1 MTSAQWRPVV
11 SKAAGPVYLAIADA
25 IATDIA
31 AGRLPVGT
39 RLPPQR
45 ALADQLGLDFTTVSR
60 AYSEARRRGLVE
72 GRVGQGTYV
81 RGPST
86 MPVPVAA
93 PARPAGAALTG
104 GLVDMSMNLPPRFDD
119 PALAAAMWSALTE
132 LEEAHGQEA
141 RGLDLLM
148 RYQEPG
154 GSARD
159 RAAGV
164 AWLSPRLPA
173 AALDRTLVCPGAQ
186 GALLA
191 TLGVLAAPG
200 EVVLA
205 ESLSYPGFL
214 SLAAHLRL
222 RAVPVPGDAQG
233 PLPDAFE
240 ALCAAH
246 RPRAFYTSP
255 TIQNPTTLTIPAAR
269 RAALADI
276 ARAHGVAIVEDDA
289 YGALP
294 RAPVPPFAALAPDA
308 TYHVAGLAKCLAP
321 ALRIAYLVAPDAR
334 AAVRLAGALRATA
347 SMASPLTAALATRWI
362 ESGIAARVLEA
373 IRQEAA
379 ARQALAAEILPGDA
393 IDADAEGFHLWLRLS
408 PPWTRGEFTARL
420 RTVGIGVVAS
430 DAFALGPAPE
440 AVRLGLGASPSRT
453 ELAQS
458 LRIVADLLEQPPAL
472 SSLVV

>member
-1 MTSAQWRPVV
+1 MTAHWRPVV

-25 IATDIA
+25 IASDIA
-31 AGRLPVGT
+31 SGRLPEGT

-45 ALADQLGLDFTTVSR
+45 ALADQLGIDFTTVSR
-60 AYSEARRRGLVE
+60 AYSEAQRRGLVE

-81 RGPST
+81 RSRSATQPL
-86 MPVPVAA
+86 PIRAVPH
-93 PARPAGAALTG
+93 AGG
-104 GLVDMSMNLPPRFDD
+104 GGMVDMSMNLPPRFDD
-119 PALAAAMWSALTE
+119 AALSAEMWATLAA
-132 LEEAHGQEA
+132 LETPG
-141 RGLDLLM
+141 GLDLLM

-164 AWLSPRLPA
+164 AWLSPRLPGVA
-173 AALDRTLVCPGAQ
+173 VERTLVCPGAQ

-191 TLGVLAAPG
+191 TLGAIAAPG
-200 EVVLA
+200 DAVLA

-222 RAVPVPGDAQG
+222 RPLAVPGDARG
-233 PLPDAFE
+233 PLPEAFE

-255 TIQNPTTLTIPAAR
+255 TIQNPTTLTIPGAR
-269 RAALADI
+269 RRALADI
-276 ARAHGVAIVEDDA
+276 ARTHGVVLIEDDA

-294 RAPVPPFAALAPDA
+294 RAPVPPFAALAPDI

-321 ALRIAYLVAPDAR
+321 ALRIAYLVAPDTR
-334 AAVRLAGALRATA
+334 AAARLAGALRATA

-362 ESGIAARVLEA
+362 EDGTAARVLEA

-379 ARQALAAEILPGDA
+379 ARQALAADILPRDA
-393 IDADAEGFHLWLRLS
+393 VSADPEGFHLWLRLL

-420 RTVGIGVVAS
+420 RSVGIGVVAS
-430 DAFALGPAPE
+430 DAFALGTPPE
-440 AVRLGLGASPSRT
+440 AVRLGLGASASRDD
-453 ELAQS
+453 LAQS
-458 LRIVADLLEQPPAL
+458 LRIVADLLGQPPAM